1 MKISILLPY
10 KENFTSNNAGAVSL
24 FVNDMNNESI
34 FNKSTYIFGN
44 TISKKKLSKN
54 YINLYLNKKIFQST
68 SKQYVE
74 TFLKYEKDINSDVIE
89 IHNRPNYIKLI
100 KKSFKNKLILYFH
113 NDPLTM
119 NGSKSI
125 KQRIDLLNN
134 VDKIILST
142 LFNKS
147 IRCLVLLEPF
157 IVSGSL

>member
-100 KKSFKNKLILYFH
+100 KKSFKNKLVLYFH

-119 NGSKSI
+119 NGSKT
-125 KQRIDLLNN
+125 KTERIYLLNN
-134 VDKIILST
+134 IDKII
-142 LFNKS
+142 FNSNWSKKRL
-147 IRCLVLLEPF
+147 IQILLRF
-157 IVSGSL
+157 IIDQII